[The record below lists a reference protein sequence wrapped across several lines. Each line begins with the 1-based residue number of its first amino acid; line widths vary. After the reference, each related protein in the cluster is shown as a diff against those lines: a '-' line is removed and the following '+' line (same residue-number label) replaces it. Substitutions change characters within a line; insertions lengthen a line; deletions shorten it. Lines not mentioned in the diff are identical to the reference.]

1 MATAPPPARR
11 SGPPDIGTIGTP
23 SLWIMGGLAIGYVAN
38 LIGGA
43 LLESGEDSQ
52 ALFFAI
58 GCIAFTPAVLLLA
71 VRLVR
76 AGNTLAAAGSGLLSI
91 ILVASQVAGYTG
103 EPSEQVF
110 SNMTLPLFA
119 ALVLIAADAWSPIW
133 GRAAAA
139 LSGLLFL
146 IYGLDYILQGP
157 LAPAD
162 EDSPLAIIGWILFAV
177 VVVSWILTVREEGD
191 VESPV
196 ATRV

>member
-11 SGPPDIGTIGTP
+11 SGPPDVGTIGTP
-23 SLWIMGGLAIGYVAN
+23 SLWIMGGLAVGYVAN
-38 LIGGA
+38 FIGGA

-58 GCIAFTPAVLLLA
+58 GAISFLPATLLLA
-71 VRLVR
+71 ARLVR
-76 AGNTLAAAGSGLLSI
+76 AGHSLGAAGFGALA
-91 ILVASQVAGYTG
+91 ILTVASQVAGYTG

-110 SNMTLPLFA
+110 SNMSLLFFA
-119 ALVLIAADAWSPIW
+119 ALVLIAADAWSPLW

-139 LSGLLFL
+139 ISGLMFL

-162 EDSPLAIIGWILFAV
+162 EDSPLMIIGWILFAV
-177 VVVSWILTVREEGD
+177 AVVSWILTVREEGD
-191 VESPV
+191 AERPV